1 MGELGSDFC
10 SVKHRYIKGLEM
22 WKGLVKLLTKIKSR
36 EVKTD
41 VLENKGH
48 HLEMETGLE
57 MGSRQED

>member
-1 MGELGSDFC
+1 MERL
-10 SVKHRYIKGLEM
+10 HR
-22 WKGLVKLLTKIKSR
+22 VKLLTKIKSR